1 LINSLAGGGAERVM
15 TTLLRHSEDE
25 CSEFDVT
32 LALLD
37 DEPAAYSAPEWV
49 RVRQLDGRKSFLP
62 SLTSL
67 RRLVAELRPELTLSF
82 LTRSNMANVLTTG
95 RRAIISERANTSA
108 HFPSTL
114 RGEGRRVLVRLLYPR
129 AARPTSRASGPRRS
143 APSLRGR

>member
-1 LINSLAGGGAERVM
+1 PRRETCTEGRALVIFGRESQFGCAVSGRRRILFLINSLAGGGAERVM

-95 RRAIISERANTSA
+95 RR
-108 HFPSTL
+108 
-114 RGEGRRVLVRLLYPR
+114 
-129 AARPTSRASGPRRS
+129 
-143 APSLRGR
+143 